1 MAKPAAV
8 CSSPRCGHAL
18 AEPADRCPA
27 CGRPTWSARRV
38 AVLGGLMLGLGL
50 LLAAGMGVLVLLLA
64 PSLLN
69 PGVAEA
75 GGMRF
80 TGTAPQ
86 GRQVL
91 WLLAAVGLFGLLSMA
106 NGAWQL
112 ASGRRSWPMLLAT
125 LGMVAVVVGTA
136 WRTVAMLKG

>member
-1 MAKPAAV
+1 M
-8 CSSPRCGHAL
+8 
-18 AEPADRCPA
+18 
-27 CGRPTWSARRV
+27 
-38 AVLGGLMLGLGL
+38 
-50 LLAAGMGVLVLLLA
+50 
-64 PSLLN
+64 
-69 PGVAEA
+69 
-75 GGMRF
+75 
-80 TGTAPQ
+80 
-86 GRQVL
+86 L